1 MPERDEAGDRACG
14 YRSDDRDHL
23 KDAGHESEEQ
33 HERHLQDRETNER
46 HRRHHADE
54 EHLTA
59 DVSAKERIHLPD
71 ERDEL
76 VPLASGQHSTEPLEE
91 TRRVA
96 QQEERRDEE
105 HKELKK
111 EMAEPHNERHR
122 APRHHRTQIAGAGE
136 PNDHRIDV
144 CEPDLVGRLGELVL
158 RVRDERRQGAL
169 QVPDLIDRE
178 RHQKPAATNYGSEK
192 PQETIAAAAVRGRDI
207 RRSRAPTN
215 GSNTNAK
222 TPAQTKG
229 RTMSPARYTM

>member
-111 EMAEPHNERHR
+111 EMA
-122 APRHHRTQIAGAGE
+122 
-136 PNDHRIDV
+136 
-144 CEPDLVGRLGELVL
+144 
-158 RVRDERRQGAL
+158 
-169 QVPDLIDRE
+169 
-178 RHQKPAATNYGSEK
+178 
-192 PQETIAAAAVRGRDI
+192 AAAVRGRDI